1 MVRGRDRADEA
12 ILGRPPSPVNDPAS
26 TLQVTDYKVLTKTR
40 SARGLGSLI
49 AFSLALLASP
59 PPTHGGD
66 VTAFVA
72 VAAPV
77 DSWGRGY
84 GATLSSTWFSVLSL
98 EGEAARFAGESP
110 DSTMTS
116 FTGAALLA
124 PPLAFLTPY
133 GGIGVGL
140 FRQTSGTASD
150 TGTLKCFVLGLKV
163 KIGLA
168 VLKGEFRQYD
178 LSGDPLLPMER
189 RYALGAGISF

>member
-1 MVRGRDRADEA
+1 MNRRLGCLMV
-12 ILGRPPSPVNDPAS
+12 
-26 TLQVTDYKVLTKTR
+26 VL
-40 SARGLGSLI
+40 AG
-49 AFSLALLASP
+49 LLASP
-59 PPTHGGD
+59 RSTQGGD

-98 EGEAARFAGESP
+98 EGEAARFAGDSP
-110 DSTMTS
+110 DTTMTS

-140 FRQTSGTASD
+140 FRQTKGTDSD

>member
-1 MVRGRDRADEA
+1 L
-12 ILGRPPSPVNDPAS
+12 I
-26 TLQVTDYKVLTKTR
+26 
-40 SARGLGSLI
+40 SAPGLGSLGLV
-49 AFSLALLASP
+49 LATFLASP
-59 PPTHGGD
+59 RPTLGGD

-72 VAAPV
+72 VAAPT

-84 GATLSSTWFSVLSL
+84 GATLSSTWFSVINL

-110 DSTMTS
+110 DTTMTS

-133 GGIGVGL
+133 GGVGVGL
-140 FRQTSGTASD
+140 FRQTQGTSSD
-150 TGTLKCFVLGLKV
+150 TGTLKCFVLGLKI

-168 VLKGEFRQYD
+168 VLKGEFRQYT

>member
-1 MVRGRDRADEA
+1 MLKRLSPA
-12 ILGRPPSPVNDPAS
+12 LGPLWLMSAALMTSPQPA
-26 TLQVTDYKVLTKTR
+26 Q
-40 SARGLGSLI
+40 A
-49 AFSLALLASP
+49 
-59 PPTHGGD
+59 GD

-98 EGEAARFAGESP
+98 EGEAARFAGETP

-116 FTGAALLA
+116 FTGSALLA
-124 PPLAFLTPY
+124 PPIAFLTPY

-140 FRQTSGTASD
+140 FRQTEGTNSD

-168 VLKGEFRQYD
+168 VLKGEFRQYS
-178 LSGDPLLPMER
+178 LSGEPLLPMER
-189 RYALGAGISF
+189 RYSAGAGISF